1 MTISLYEN
9 SSDNRVV
16 NKELGFQLDVI
27 NVTLKQPTSII
38 QPSFIFSFGAIAE
51 VNEYTRFNY
60 LYCKEFDRY
69 YYITNMSFLQGKMI
83 QFDCKVDVLMSFK
96 NSILD
101 TTQYIARQEYQ
112 RNDYIADEEFNF
124 QGNDQLETKPFGSDL
139 IIDTNRF
146 ILTTIG

>member
-1 MTISLYEN
+1 MTIKLFEN

-16 NKELGFQLDVI
+16 NKELGFPLDVE
-27 NVTLKQPTSII
+27 NVTLKQPTNII
-38 QPSFIFSFGAIAE
+38 NPSFIFSFGTIAD

-60 LYCKEFDRY
+60 LYCKDFDRY
-69 YYITNMSFLQGKMI
+69 YYITNITFLQGKMI

-96 NSILD
+96 NSILE

-112 RNDYIADEEFNF
+112 RNDYIADESFNF
-124 QGNDQLETKPFGSDL
+124 QGNDQLETIPFGSNM
-139 IIDTNRF
+139 IIDSNRF